1 MTDTDIRIKRALYR
15 ANHRGTKEMDFI
27 LGRFADAQVR
37 ALGAADFDA
46 FEALLTMP
54 DQPIQSWLNGDE
66 PPAEMKGIIE
76 AIRSHHGIAH

>member
-1 MTDTDIRIKRALYR
+1 MTDIDIRIKRALYR

-27 LGRFADAQVR
+27 LGRFANAEAR
-37 ALGAADFDA
+37 GLAMADFDA

-66 PPAEMKGIIE
+66 PPPEMKGIIE
-76 AIRSHHGIAH
+76 AVRRHHRMGE